1 MRTRLACISLVAT
14 AALAGACATPA
25 ASTSKDGVKVDAG
38 VSADE
43 IKIGLFNGYTGPVAA
58 GAIAG
63 AAGFDARLA
72 KANEAGG
79 VCGRKLVSVRADTK
93 YDPAVAVQVYRAN
106 VKDIVMIGQ
115 LLGAT
120 SIYGLSQ
127 QIARDDIATLAA
139 TSAAEVIKL
148 ENVYLFTTPFPM
160 YVINGLD
167 WAKREQAGDG
177 GKLKVGVIYQDDAFG
192 QEGQKAV
199 RYVAA
204 NDPDVEVV
212 AEAGYDVKAEDF
224 TAQILKM
231 KKAGAETV
239 WIHGIASK
247 TGPILSQASQLD
259 FSPHWLTVDS
269 GYESALAPQLGKLL
283 DKLHVVTSS
292 VLYTE
297 NVPAMAEV
305 KKNVEKVAPGTKP
318 DQLVIAGWIDASVA
332 VAALEKAC
340 EKKDLTQKGVV
351 AAMAGLSVT
360 TDGLSPDLKYGATD
374 PDSRIPSR
382 QTRVNKIDLKTGIP
396 VPVTEF
402 GATEL
407 AAKWRLADGAKG

>member
-1 MRTRLACISLVAT
+1 MKTRLACLSLVVT
-14 AALAGACATPA
+14 AALAGACATPG

-38 VSADE
+38 VTEDE

-72 KANEAGG
+72 KANAAGG
-79 VCGRKLVSVRADTK
+79 VCGRRLKSVRADTK
-93 YDPAVAVQVYRAN
+93 YDPAVAVQAYRAN

-167 WAKREQAGDG
+167 WAKQKQAGSD
-177 GKLKVGVIYQDDAFG
+177 GKLKVGVIYQDDEFG
-192 QEGQKAV
+192 REGQRAV
-199 RYVAA
+199 RYAEA
-204 NDPDVEVV
+204 NDPAIEVV
-212 AEAGYDVKAEDF
+212 AEAGYDVKAEDL
-224 TAQILKM
+224 TAQVLKM

-259 FSPHWLTVDS
+259 YSPQWLTVDS
-269 GYESALAPQLGKLL
+269 GYETAMAKQLGRLVG
-283 DKLHVVTSS
+283 KLHVVTSS

-305 KKNVEKVAPGTKP
+305 KQNVEKVAPGTKP
-318 DQLVIAGWIDASVA
+318 DQLVIAGWVDASVA

-340 EKKDLTQKGVV
+340 KEKDLTQKGVV
-351 AAMAGLSVT
+351 AAMAGLNVST
-360 TDGLSPDLKYGATD
+360 NGLSPDLKYGSGDADT
-374 PDSRIPSR
+374 RIPSR
-382 QTRVNKIDLKTGIP
+382 QTRMNKIDPKTGVP
-396 VPVTEF
+396 VPVTGF
-402 GATEL
+402 GATDL
-407 AAKWRLADGAKG
+407 AMKWRLADGSKS

>member
-1 MRTRLACISLVAT
+1 MKTRFACISVVLA
-14 AALAGACATPA
+14 AALAGGCANAGT
-25 ASTSKDGVKVDAG
+25 STSKDGVRVDAG
-38 VSADE
+38 VTDDQ

-72 KANEAGG
+72 KANAAGG
-79 VCGRKLVSVRADTK
+79 VCGRKLTSVRADTK
-93 YDPAVAVQVYRAN
+93 YDPAVAVQAYRAN

-167 WAKREQAGDG
+167 WAKKEQAGSD

-192 QEGQKAV
+192 QEGRNAV
-199 RYVAA
+199 RFVAK
-204 NDPDVEVV
+204 NDPDVKVV

-224 TAQILKM
+224 TAQVLKM
-231 KKAGAETV
+231 KKAGAESV

-247 TGPILSQASQLD
+247 TAPILSQASQLD
-259 FSPHWLTVDS
+259 FAPQWLTVDS
-269 GYESALAPQLGKLL
+269 GYETSLAPQLGRLL

-305 KKNVEKVAPGTKP
+305 KQNVEKVAPGTKP
-318 DQLVIAGWIDASVA
+318 DQLVIAGWVDASVA

-340 EKKDLTQKGVV
+340 KEKDLTQKGVV
-351 AAMAGLSVT
+351 AAMSGLTVT
-360 TDGLSPDLKYGATD
+360 TDGLSPDLKYGTGDADT
-374 PDSRIPSR
+374 RIPSR
-382 QTRVNKIDLKTGIP
+382 ETRVNKIDLKSG
-396 VPVTEF
+396 VLAPVTGF
-402 GATEL
+402 GTTDL
-407 AAKWRLADGAKG
+407 AARWRLADGAQG

>member
-1 MRTRLACISLVAT
+1 VVT
-14 AALAGACATPA
+14 AALVAGCANAGT
-25 ASTSKDGVKVDAG
+25 STGRDGVKVDAG
-38 VSADE
+38 VTDE
-43 IKIGLFNGYTGPVAA
+43 EIRIGLFNGYTGPVAA

-72 KANEAGG
+72 KTNEAGG

-93 YDPAVAVQVYRAN
+93 YDPAVAVQAYRAN

-120 SIYGLSQ
+120 TIYGLSQ
-127 QIARDDIATLAA
+127 QIARDGIMTLAA
-139 TSAAEVIKL
+139 TSAAGVAEL
-148 ENVYLFTTPFPM
+148 ENIYLFTTPFPM

-167 WAKREQAGDG
+167 WAKQHQAGAD

-192 QEGQKAV
+192 QEGRNAV
-199 RYVAA
+199 RFVAA
-204 NDPDVEVV
+204 HDRDVEVV

-224 TAQILKM
+224 TAQVLKM
-231 KKAGAETV
+231 KKAGAESV

-247 TGPILSQASQLD
+247 TAPILSQASQLD
-259 FSPHWLTVDS
+259 FGPQWLTVDS
-269 GYESALAPQLGKLL
+269 GYETSLAPQLGRLL

-297 NVPAMAEV
+297 DVPAMAEV
-305 KKNVEKVAPGTKP
+305 KKHVEKVAPGTKP
-318 DQLVIAGWIDASVA
+318 DQLVVAGWIDASVA

-340 EKKDLTQKGVV
+340 ERKDLTHKGVV
-351 AAMAGLSVT
+351 AAMSGLSVT
-360 TDGLSPDLKYGATD
+360 TNGLSPDLKYGTTD
-374 PDSRIPSR
+374 ADSRIPSR
-382 QTRVNKIDLKTGIP
+382 QTRMNRVDPESGMLL
-396 VPVTEF
+396 PVTGF

-407 AAKWRLADGAKG
+407 AARWRLADGDKS

>member
-38 VSADE
+38 VTADE

-72 KANEAGG
+72 KANAAGG

-106 VKDIVMIGQ
+106 VKDIV
-115 LLGAT
+115 
-120 SIYGLSQ
+120 
-127 QIARDDIATLAA
+127 A

-167 WAKREQAGDG
+167 WAKREQAGSG

-351 AAMAGLSVT
+351 AAMSGLSVT
-360 TDGLSPDLKYGATD
+360 TDGLSPDLEYGAAG

-396 VPVTEF
+396 VPVTGF
-402 GATEL
+402 GATDL